1 MSPKALCRSF
11 LAAGLFTFVLA
22 TPALG
27 APYSWGSAT
36 SGDWSVPAN
45 WTPAGGPPGSDPA
58 DTATIAATGGAYT
71 VTLNQSRTIS
81 GFTLNSDD
89 ATLSS
94 TGRSL
99 TVNGTAQLTQG
110 QILWTGASW
119 GGTGTLINSTDFTV
133 QSTCSISAGFTQ
145 NGDLVLRTHSVG
157 SPAYLTVS
165 NGFTSAGTIELTSS
179 ASANTSLNVTTGA
192 LTNDASGLIDFQAG
206 AGGTRYLYAN
216 LTNNGQVSVG
226 AETKLTKSSGQ
237 YTNNGTFTIAGS
249 KTLTMTS
256 SNQQFTQAAGTLT
269 IDGAFDISTATFNY
283 DGGTITG
290 TPVLTSSTL
299 NVGLGGTAPAT
310 FRMHKG
316 CTLSGDLSAG
326 QVITADTNSVG
337 APATLTA
344 ANGFTNAGTI
354 ELTSSASANTSLNVT
369 TGALTNAAGGLIDFQ
384 TGAGG
389 TRNLNA
395 NLTNNG
401 QVTVGAETKLTKSS
415 GQYTNNGTF
424 TIAGSKTLTMTSSNQ
439 QFTQADGTLTIDG
452 AFNISSATFNY
463 DGGTITGTPVLTYS
477 TLNVGPG
484 GTAPA
489 TFRMHGACSLSG
501 DLSAGQ
507 VITADTNS
515 VGAPA
520 TLTAANGF
528 TSAGTFNY
536 DGGTIIGTP
545 VLTYSNLNIGPG
557 GTAPATFRMHGACS
571 LTGDPSAGQ
580 VITADTNSVGAPATL
595 TAANGFTS
603 AGTIELT
610 SGVAANTYLSV
621 TSGTL
626 TNAAGGLIDSLE
638 GMGGRRYIGAHL
650 DNNGLIRIDAATF
663 FNKSSGQY
671 ANAGTIRLFDN
682 TATFTGS
689 SLTNDVAGL
698 IAGTG
703 TLTASSL
710 TFINH
715 GTVAPGLSAGILEFV
730 GTYDQSE
737 TGLLEFEIGGYTVGD
752 EYDRLAVTGA
762 AALDG
767 LVDVDLINPFIPDP
781 GDRFDVLTATGGI
794 TDNGLVLAPEDVGAW
809 LLIPPAGGT
818 VLQVEYVPEP
828 GTLLPLAAG
837 RREVDPSHLEI
848 ARALDMH
855 HACLR
860 IHLRPFKA
868 QQRCTAFYDAVGK
881 GVNLP
886 SLLPPVPMSVD
897 HPGAHAQG
905 AGSSGSLGRPTE
917 DIDLEN
923 GVGQRTHPQHRHLRL
938 RQMGCRIPLRAVI
951 AELFGGHILRGE
963 PLRQARVVALVDEA
977 AAVNGNDESESRV
990 DSRHGAHDRSAPG
1003 NARQA
1008 DLPAV
1013 D

>member
-192 LTNDASGLIDFQAG
+192 LTNAAGGLIDFQTG
-206 AGGTRYLYAN
+206 AGGTRNLYAN
-216 LTNNGQVSVG
+216 LTNNGQVTVG

-290 TPVLTSSTL
+290 TPVLTYSTL
-299 NVGLGGTAPAT
+299 NVGPGGTAPAT
-310 FRMHKG
+310 FRMHG
-316 CTLSGDLSAG
+316 ACSLSGDLSAG

-389 TRNLNA
+389 TRNLYA

-439 QFTQADGTLTIDG
+439 QFTQAAGTLTIDG
-452 AFNISSATFNY
+452 AFDISTATFNY

-528 TSAGTFNY
+528 TSAGTIELTSGVAANTYLNVTTGALTNDAGGLIDFQAGAGGTRYLNANLTNNGQVSVHGDTILTKSSGQYTNNGAFNIAASNTLTMTSSSQQFTQAAGTLTIDGAFDISTATFNY
-536 DGGTIIGTP
+536 DGGTITGTP
-545 VLTYSNLNIGPG
+545 VLTYSTLNVGPG

-571 LTGDPSAGQ
+571 LSGDLSAGQ

-828 GTLLPLAAG
+828 GTLALLCLGSWLLLG
-837 RREVDPSHLEI
+837 RRSKT
-848 ARALDMH
+848 R
-855 HACLR
+855 R
-860 IHLRPFKA
+860 
-868 QQRCTAFYDAVGK
+868 QR
-881 GVNLP
+881 
-886 SLLPPVPMSVD
+886 
-897 HPGAHAQG
+897 
-905 AGSSGSLGRPTE
+905 
-917 DIDLEN
+917 
-923 GVGQRTHPQHRHLRL
+923 
-938 RQMGCRIPLRAVI
+938 
-951 AELFGGHILRGE
+951 
-963 PLRQARVVALVDEA
+963 
-977 AAVNGNDESESRV
+977 SR
-990 DSRHGAHDRSAPG
+990 
-1003 NARQA
+1003 
-1008 DLPAV
+1008 
-1013 D
+1013 